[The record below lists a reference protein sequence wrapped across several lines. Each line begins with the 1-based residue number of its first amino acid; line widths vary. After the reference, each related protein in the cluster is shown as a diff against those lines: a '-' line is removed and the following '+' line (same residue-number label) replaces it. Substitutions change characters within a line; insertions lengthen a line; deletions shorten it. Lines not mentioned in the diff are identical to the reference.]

1 MRVFAHVNAVVA
13 GEWISAPKL
22 AIEVPDLRRT
32 ALEPEFEAAFRKMFP
47 EAIDIAVSNLRVPL
61 RTLKALLETYVNDH
75 PETSLHWINVVGEDS
90 LQPVATAMISLDSL
104 EKMMFNV
111 IVQQGRSEGTLL
123 YVAGQTDRFVPESQ
137 VVLLQCKSLHGVKR
151 AIAEIEAIMQFFDTE
166 AWRNPELTAKAS
178 PNFGQ
183 S

>member
-1 MRVFAHVNAVVA
+1 MRVFAHVKAVVA

-32 ALEPEFEAAFRKMFP
+32 ALEPEFEAALRKMFP

-61 RTLKALLETYVNDH
+61 RTLKALLETYVNDQ
-75 PETSLHWINVVGEDS
+75 PETNLHWINVVGEPS
-90 LQPVATAMISLDSL
+90 MQPVATAMMSLEGL

-111 IVQQGRSEGTLL
+111 IVQHGWSEGTLL
-123 YVAGQTDRFVPESQ
+123 YVSGQKDRYVAEDQS
-137 VVLLQCKSLHGVKR
+137 VLLQCKTLHGVKH
-151 AIAEIEAIMQFFDTE
+151 AIAEIEAIMRFFGTE
-166 AWRNPELTAKAS
+166 AWRDPELTAKAS
-178 PNFGQ
+178 SHFGQ